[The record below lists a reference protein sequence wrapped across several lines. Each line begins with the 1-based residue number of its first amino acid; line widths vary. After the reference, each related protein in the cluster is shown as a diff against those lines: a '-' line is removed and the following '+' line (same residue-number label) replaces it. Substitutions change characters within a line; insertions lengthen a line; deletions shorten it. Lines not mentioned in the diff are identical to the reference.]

1 MTSHSSGRD
10 TTQSKE
16 PHTLKTYA
24 HIHIGFPRFV
34 NLILLLLVPSFKFSS
49 SNIMVGGRN
58 GSRVRGRGW
67 WRVPRLEKPDVKL
80 KREFLRTKY
89 DGTVTLDWV
98 SGDAKRLPEDMSI
111 PLLLTRILP
120 LKDLGINVTNGDKD
134 QSIND
139 SVFALGSEP
148 HDDSAFGKPH
158 KYLPIKKE
166 VVIDGKK
173 MVAEEANASQGQ
185 CDDNADDWLPA
196 MNYLLKNRI
205 SNKIR
210 LEEEGVEG
218 NDAENLNE
226 EFEHLDMTSEIN
238 ESVNASFMDD
248 QSSEHIGFL
257 NSTAD
262 GKTYITSEELQKH
275 NKASDLWILIQGKVY
290 DVTEWVKI
298 HPGGDIPLMNLAGQ
312 DVTDDL
318 SFSPGPQHVK
328 HLNKHFNGY
337 HFKRITSSKSQ
348 GDYMKACL

>member
-1 MTSHSSGRD
+1 MSLRHFLHHSRPLTTTSPPSPPHSPPCLPPSPPE
-10 TTQSKE
+10 TT
-16 PHTLKTYA
+16 
-24 HIHIGFPRFV
+24 IVDF
-34 NLILLLLVPSFKFSS
+34 PSFKFSS
-49 SNIMVGGRN
+49 SNIMVGGGN

-139 SVFALGSEP
+139 SVLATGSEP

-248 QSSEHIGFL
+248 QSSEHIWML
-257 NSTAD
+257 RSLSESTVACVTAI
-262 GKTYITSEELQKH
+262 KKLHKESLSTRACMERYRISCTAPPKAAPKPSAPAPPSPLLAALFTSELSQPSSSRPKEGMAAVFQEIGSK
-275 NKASDLWILIQGKVY
+275 
-290 DVTEWVKI
+290 
-298 HPGGDIPLMNLAGQ
+298 PLE
-312 DVTDDL
+312 
-318 SFSPGPQHVK
+318 SF
-328 HLNKHFNGY
+328 FFY
-337 HFKRITSSKSQ
+337 F
-348 GDYMKACL
+348 